1 MKNISTSIND
11 LIFSYSLKSEGE
23 IKKFQKR
30 KSELKEKEKER
41 KLTKA
46 EEIEKGI
53 IEKSL
58 DIMTENVKAANERI
72 SNADKLEQNIEPIVD
87 YYCSEDTQQS

>member
-46 EEIEKGI
+46 E
-53 IEKSL
+53 
-58 DIMTENVKAANERI
+58 
-72 SNADKLEQNIEPIVD
+72 
-87 YYCSEDTQQS
+87 